1 MAINSNIENFVDGD
15 DLVKNISELSLVS
28 LYDFRDNLKK
38 YYLPFKDYIYLHGT
52 KDSVAYKQYTYNN
65 IKGDFTLY
73 DVLNDLINK
82 YNIPNYENCYIL
94 LGIYFKSTE
103 PASTDKNSPAYYDI
117 KVKIEYVL
125 YIYENITSL
134 DFKHM
139 FRSLD
144 GFKNMLGEDEFHQL
158 SEREIAR
165 LVQTWGVNNNIVS
178 FLNYQN
184 GYILA
189 DGTLQPYQDTTPKFP
204 NIYFDDKSTYRLHYY
219 RINYSEDVT
228 YGYDLHLS
236 DNYSLN
242 YVRVGYK
249 TKSSSAT
256 MGNHLDDNN
265 KVIPVFLTEPII
277 DNIGSIIND
286 VPIYD
291 GDTQKNDI
299 SKPSRSNINSTPTLP
314 TYYNLSGISGYN
326 LYQIP
331 IDQLDECVSY
341 LNSGVVVSTA
351 SGFLTWIK
359 LLARIAQY
367 AFLDWI
373 NNRNDYIIS
382 WKMTYYTP
390 TVNLDLDPT
399 INVGATSG
407 IQIANHHITQQYD
420 TIDCGNIS
428 VEATSF
434 TDYEPYTYYE
444 IYLPFVGTVPLRADT
459 IAGRTI
465 NVKYVV
471 DNVSN
476 ESTCIISTI
485 DGDVEQIIHT
495 YECNLGID
503 IPYKSFDYLGNIRRN
518 ASALVSAVAS
528 GASVLMKS
536 KSNAYARSALASTSS
551 AVRQDYLA
559 KSVSYENIADS
570 IPQSSSEAGYEQPQ
584 CIRSNV
590 GSSLLSSMLPRKPY
604 LMIRRVPM
612 YSVNDSNRLYGR
624 PTLEFATLDN
634 YEGSYVKVRQVRLD
648 GLTCT
653 DEEKDIIGSILESG
667 VIL

>member
-1 MAINSNIENFVDGD
+1 MAIDLTWGTLPPQETQYIRLSEDDFYYDPKNYVNWIIKNKDTIPHWNEFSNEAKTSYSNILNMCKEYLDIYLQQIDKLPHIGRVENAIVNINVWYVQLDRCYQCSIDIYPSKYIDFNNDFY
-15 DLVKNISELSLVS
+15 LVRNEIYKETDPSIYSGIYATFGYTYASSSQAIKFYMPIQEQYINPE
-28 LYDFRDNLKK
+28 R
-38 YYLPFKDYIYLHGT
+38 PEHFKDVYYAEGYFTFKNDDTGLISMGNFEEMT
-52 KDSVAYKQYTYNN
+52 VSSVFNGNRALVAGRRGYSTGDIRNINLINLCNATDNN
-65 IKGDFTLY
+65 SY
-73 DVLNDLINK
+73 DGKTHLND
-82 YNIPNYENCYIL
+82 
-94 LGIYFKSTE
+94 
-103 PASTDKNSPAYYDI
+103 
-117 KVKIEYVL
+117 
-125 YIYENITSL
+125 
-134 DFKHM
+134 
-139 FRSLD
+139 
-144 GFKNMLGEDEFHQL
+144 
-158 SEREIAR
+158 IAR
-165 LVQTWGVNNNIVS
+165 
-178 FLNYQN
+178 
-184 GYILA
+184 
-189 DGTLQPYQDTTPKFP
+189 
-204 NIYFDDKSTYRLHYY
+204 
-219 RINYSEDVT
+219 
-228 YGYDLHLS
+228 
-236 DNYSLN
+236 
-242 YVRVGYK
+242 
-249 TKSSSAT
+249 
-256 MGNHLDDNN
+256 
-265 KVIPVFLTEPII
+265 
-277 DNIGSIIND
+277 
-286 VPIYD
+286 
-291 GDTQKNDI
+291 
-299 SKPSRSNINSTPTLP
+299 PSRSNINSTPNLP
-314 TYYNLSGISGYN
+314 TYYSLSGVSGYN

-341 LNSGVVVSTA
+341 LNSGVVVSTT
-351 SGFLTWIK
+351 SNFLTWIK
-359 LLARIAQY
+359 LLARVAQY

-428 VEATSF
+428 IDATSF

-485 DGDVEQIIHT
+485 DGDIEQIIHT

-518 ASALVSAVAS
+518 ASALVGAVAS
-528 GASVLMKS
+528 GASTLMRT
-536 KSNAYARSALASTSS
+536 KSNAYARSALNTTSS
-551 AVRQDYLA
+551 KVRQDYLA
-559 KSVSYENIADS
+559 KSASYENIADS

-604 LMIRRVPM
+604 LIIRRVPM
-612 YSVNDSNRLYGR
+612 YNVNDSNRLYGR

-634 YEGSYVKVRQVRLD
+634 YEDSYVKVRQVRLD

-653 DEEKDIIGSILESG
+653 DEEKTIISEILESG

>member
-1 MAINSNIENFVDGD
+1 MATNLKWGILPPQSELTLQFAPDSFYFDTVQYSNWLVNNIESIPRYDEMEADEAQVHMRNIVNAINTFMKSHEKQLKTLDI
-15 DLVKNISELSLVS
+15 DLGAHPIMFISASYVKLE
-28 LYDFRDNLKK
+28 
-38 YYLPFKDYIYLHGT
+38 G
-52 KDSVAYKQYTYNN
+52 
-65 IKGDFTLY
+65 
-73 DVLNDLINK
+73 
-82 YNIPNYENCYIL
+82 
-94 LGIYFKSTE
+94 
-103 PASTDKNSPAYYDI
+103 YYDI
-117 KVKIEYVL
+117 EIDIYPEKYIDFDSNFIIRRNNVANTPNPDLYSGIYCQWGFPENDKNGIKFYVPIKQEYIGEHGQEYTEVPKSP
-125 YIYENITSL
+125 YVRANITYDYSY
-134 DFKHM
+134 
-139 FRSLD
+139 SPSD
-144 GFKNMLGEDEFHQL
+144 GVYNV
-158 SEREIAR
+158 EI
-165 LVQTWGVNNNIVS
+165 
-178 FLNYQN
+178 
-184 GYILA
+184 
-189 DGTLQPYQDTTPKFP
+189 
-204 NIYFDDKSTYRLHYY
+204 
-219 RINYSEDVT
+219 T
-228 YGYDLHLS
+228 YGDYHIEKDHWFS
-236 DNYSLN
+236 KDHDY
-242 YVRVGYK
+242 Y
-249 TKSSSAT
+249 
-256 MGNHLDDNN
+256 
-265 KVIPVFLTEPII
+265 I
-277 DNIGSIIND
+277 DNSIALFLSGGHTIGSIDNFHLTNLCSGSDID
-286 VPIYD
+286 FD
-291 GDTQKNDI
+291 GTTHENDI
-299 SKPSRSNINSTPTLP
+299 KRPSRKNINSTPTLP
-314 TYYNLSGISGYN
+314 TYYSLSGISGYN

-341 LNSGVVVSTA
+341 LNSGVVVSTTTN
-351 SGFLTWIK
+351 FLTWIK

-485 DGDVEQIIHT
+485 DGDVNQIIHT

-624 PTLEFATLDN
+624 PTLEYATLDTYN
-634 YEGSYVKVRQVRLD
+634 GFMVKVRQVRLD